1 LEGISKEDFVE
12 NTDHY
17 HHGDLAATLIRLGIE
32 ALEHEGTEEL
42 SLRALA
48 EKAGVSKTAPYRH
61 FEDREAFLGALAN
74 EGNHILFVDLERAA
88 TSSEPLPAMG
98 MAYMRF
104 AVAHPALYRLM
115 NSSLMVRLPE
125 ELLFWAH
132 RSIALLSQVLYQAA
146 KDGSGKPA
154 FNSNAVA
161 SVWAYLHGLV
171 LLRIDHSFPV
181 ALPEPDWDYL
191 ATRIPD
197 TMLHLQSETR
207 QE

>member
-1 LEGISKEDFVE
+1 MGS
-12 NTDHY
+12 TDHY
-17 HHGDLAATLIRLGIE
+17 HHGDLVATLIRLGIE
-32 ALEHEGTEEL
+32 ALENEGTETL

-61 FEDREAFLGALAN
+61 FEDREAFLGALTN
-74 EGNHILFVDLERAA
+74 EGNHILFIDLERAA

-115 NSSLMVRLPE
+115 NSSLMCRLPE

-132 RSIALLSQVLYQAA
+132 RSIALLGQVLSQAPKGNSA
-146 KDGSGKPA
+146 KPA
-154 FNSNAVA
+154 SDSNAVA
-161 SVWAYLHGLV
+161 SVWGYLHGLV
-171 LLRIDHSFPV
+171 LLRIDHTFP
-181 ALPEPDWDYL
+181 ASLPEPDWDYL

-197 TMLHLQSETR
+197 AMFRLQSETR
-207 QE
+207 QD